1 MRKTEYKI
9 EAFVC
14 QRKNMERDGFLALF
28 DERKPEGY
36 NGQIKIWTKELT
48 RSSHVVDISPYRES
62 VLPWFTES
70 LAQI

>member
-1 MRKTEYKI
+1 
-9 EAFVC
+9 
-14 QRKNMERDGFLALF
+14 MERDGFLALF

-62 VLPWFTES
+62 VLGWFTES